1 MVYDYIIPG
10 GGSQKMSEADK
21 YLNTVEIIWNMNDS
35 QKPKGYLYTRR
46 NYWEANKEYGKA
58 LEINQIIMNG
68 DNSGDARAA
77 ERVYD
82 SKKRN

>member
-1 MVYDYIIPG
+1 
-10 GGSQKMSEADK
+10 MSEADK

-82 SKKRN
+82 SKKRKGIFIIQETHT

>member
-1 MVYDYIIPG
+1 
-10 GGSQKMSEADK
+10 MSETTPLIKAA
-21 YLNTVEIIWNMNDS
+21 LNLRVGAGFDVYNDS

-46 NYWEANKEYGKA
+46 NYWEANKEYDKA
-58 LEINQIIMNG
+58 LEINQVIMNG